1 MIESLTSGKPHKELS
16 KVDRLLLNTMGS
28 QFAKGAKIKIRRQS
42 RTLFS
47 QRVEDNAFHLSIY
60 VLISG
65 GGWSSVMP
73 VSMP

>member
-1 MIESLTSGKPHKELS
+1 
-16 KVDRLLLNTMGS
+16 MGS